1 MAMQQ
6 SINSGLQHQLAMMN
20 VVAAQERAAAILA
33 GAPLLSPHTYTWA
46 RGARAY
52 AHGTNLS
59 LPCGDVRSGSGKKRQ
74 EAASVSVAVKIKV
87 QFLLVKLELLLA
99 VQLVLKVALAG
110 ANSNKWPARCEASL
124 ATGISARPPCPQ
136 MGHAL

>member
-46 RGARAY
+46 RGAH

-59 LPCGDVRSGSGKKRQ
+59 LPYGDVRSGSGKKRQ
-74 EAASVSVAVKIKV
+74 EAASVSVAVKVKV
-87 QFLLVKLELLLA
+87 QFLLVKLELLVA

-124 ATGISARPPCPQ
+124 ATGISAQPPCPQ